1 METCEMKYFT
11 DEMAELEAGLSKRR
25 IEEMRL
31 AGHAARLARARDGLR
46 LKKQTEAKPQ
56 TIKRQPVRD

>member
-1 METCEMKYFT
+1 MRTFT
-11 DEMAELEAGLSKRR
+11 DEMAEMEAGLSKRR
-25 IEEMRL
+25 IEGMRL
-31 AGHAARLARARDGLR
+31 GGHAARLARDGLR

>member
-1 METCEMKYFT
+1 MRTFA

-56 TIKRQPVRD
+56 TIKRRPVRD

>member
-1 METCEMKYFT
+1 MRTFT

-25 IEEMRL
+25 IEGVSL
-31 AGHAARLARARDGLR
+31 GGHAARLARARDGLR
-46 LKKQTEAKPQ
+46 LKKQTEANPK

>member
-1 METCEMKYFT
+1 MRSFT
-11 DEMAELEAGLSKRR
+11 DEMADLEAGLSKRR
-25 IEEMRL
+25 IEGIRL
-31 AGHAARLARARDGLR
+31 GGHSARLARARDGLR

>member
-1 METCEMKYFT
+1 MRSFA

>member
-1 METCEMKYFT
+1 MRTFA

-25 IEEMRL
+25 IEGAHL
-31 AGHAARLARARDGLR
+31 GGHAARLARARDGLR
-46 LKKQTEAKPQ
+46 LKKKTEAKPK

>member
-1 METCEMKYFT
+1 MRTFT

-25 IEEMRL
+25 IEGAHL

-46 LKKQTEAKPQ
+46 LKKQTEAKP
-56 TIKRQPVRD
+56 VRD